1 MRKLLTIGRA
11 LGLALVFA
19 HGDALA
25 RGGGRGAGGQG
36 GMRGGF
42 GGGQANAGY
51 QSGAI
56 EQYRMQN
63 RARAMQCPY
72 GNSLGNGQQQM
83 PYAVAPGQVPFGG
96 QFGAM
101 GQQGMQQQWMQQQWM
116 QQQRMQQQ
124 RMQRRARA
132 GQGGFGVQQA
142 VPQAAQGQFGL
153 GAGQCPF
160 GNEPQ
165 ALQQRNQ
172 VRARAG
178 QNGAAAGSG
187 PVQKRSRTRTRVPQ

>member
-1 MRKLLTIGRA
+1 MRKLLTIGLA
-11 LGLALVFA
+11 LGLALAFA

-25 RGGGRGAGGQG
+25 RGGGQG

-42 GGGQANAGY
+42 GGGQAYAGNQY
-51 QSGAI
+51 GAMQ
-56 EQYRMQN
+56 QYRYQN

-72 GNSLGNGQQQM
+72 GNSLGYAQQQI
-83 PYAVAPGQVPFGG
+83 PYSAAPAQVPFGG
-96 QFGAM
+96 QFGTM
-101 GQQGMQQQWMQQQWM
+101 EQQWMQQQLIQQQLM
-116 QQQRMQQQ
+116 QQRMQQ
-124 RMQRRARA
+124 RRQRRVRA
-132 GQGGFGVQQA
+132 GQGGLGLQQE
-142 VPQAAQGQFGL
+142 VPQAAQGQLGL

-187 PVQKRSRTRTRVPQ
+187 SVQQRSRMRTRVPQ